1 MATGISIRPG
11 SEVHNVQPKRII
23 WKVGRRVIGSLAPPQ
38 PIALGGEVQR
48 PDNTIRLPADLKQA
62 AKIGEKS
69 QVSSGASVPAPEP
82 LPAQRPSAA
91 NHSTIDVA
99 RAGRDTPGS
108 RAVTASG
115 AVRTA
120 SQGRASDEDMPMPAD
135 AGARAQQVHQ
145 RIPRCL
151 GAGVGAGMAW
161 RTGSIQFSGRNAG

>member
-1 MATGISIRPG
+1 VISVRPG
-11 SEVHNVQPKRII
+11 SEVRNVQPKRII

-38 PIALGGEVQR
+38 PFFLGGEAEGLG
-48 PDNTIRLPADLKQA
+48 NTITLPADLKQA

-91 NHSTIDVA
+91 NHSTIDIT

-108 RAVTASG
+108 GAVTASG
-115 AVRTA
+115 AIRTA
-120 SQGRASDEDMPMPAD
+120 SQGRASDKDMSMPAD

-151 GAGVGAGMAW
+151 GAGSRAGMTW
-161 RTGSIQFSGRNAG
+161 GTGPIQLTGRNAG